1 MWYDI
6 HPPYKISCSS
16 LLSNVKEEQRKV
28 LGIQRTYCKSKPKRM
43 REAFAGVLE
52 IVGALTGAVADPLR

>member
-6 HPPYKISCSS
+6 HPPYEISCSS

-43 REAFAGVLE
+43 VEAFAGVLE